1 MRRESAGPN
10 GLQIDGAWPRRP
22 LVRARGT
29 ILEQDLAWPLRVRQL
44 RSSPEDVVHS
54 RGEERGSGISMDTL
68 AHSMDTLAH
77 AHLVRMQDGSIHM
90 VIVDRVT

>member
-1 MRRESAGPN
+1 
-10 GLQIDGAWPRRP
+10 
-22 LVRARGT
+22 
-29 ILEQDLAWPLRVRQL
+29 
-44 RSSPEDVVHS
+44 
-54 RGEERGSGISMDTL
+54 MDTL